1 MRKSDA
7 IIIALEE
14 GKSVK
19 EICDEL
25 NTSASFVYKVK
36 SEMKK
41 AEQEEKEQ
49 EIEGE
54 RGETK
59 RERQEEPLA
68 TSHEPLAQSSEFACD
83 YCGAD
88 LKLAQK
94 KCRNCGEWVDWRGEL
109 DDSPVWVI
117 CSECGAICGKVKDN
131 PMRCPNCGLEV
142 E

>member
-7 IIIALEE
+7 IMIALEE

-25 NTSASFVYKVK
+25 NTTATYVYKVK

-41 AEQEEKEQ
+41 AEMEANDEE
-49 EIEGE
+49 G
-54 RGETK
+54 
-59 RERQEEPLA
+59 ERQEEPLA
-68 TSHEPLAQSSEFACD
+68 TSHEPLVSNTEPLPNMNTNYACD
-83 YCGAD
+83 YCGAG

-117 CSECGAICGKVKDN
+117 CSECGAVCGQVKDN
-131 PMRCPNCGLEV
+131 PTKCPNCGLEV